1 MRRSSSALD
10 DSPPAEADVRSVEAR
25 PGGEA
30 VALGKGHLAQEA
42 ERAGDPA
49 AIAQFSLD
57 GEALFAPRARRHI
70 LAQDAQQ
77 HAQAIERMGLPLP
90 APRGAADRE
99 RFFMQRGSTTY
110 REPIDVRNWI
120 DTSYIDY
127 AVQQLG
133 PYRS

>member
-1 MRRSSSALD
+1 M
-10 DSPPAEADVRSVEAR
+10 E
-25 PGGEA
+25 
-30 VALGKGHLAQEA
+30 
-42 ERAGDPA
+42 
-49 AIAQFSLD
+49 
-57 GEALFAPRARRHI
+57 
-70 LAQDAQQ
+70 QQ
-77 HAQAIERMGLPLP
+77 
-90 APRGAADRE
+90 